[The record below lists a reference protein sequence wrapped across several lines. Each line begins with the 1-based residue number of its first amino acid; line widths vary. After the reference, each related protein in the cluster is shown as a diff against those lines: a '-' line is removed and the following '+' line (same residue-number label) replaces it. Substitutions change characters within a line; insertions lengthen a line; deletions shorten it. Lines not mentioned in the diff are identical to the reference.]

1 MDTKVLYINKKKVS
15 NLMLKW
21 IKDNQAVLKQ
31 QIQMTSK
38 LLKRYSLLVNLLVF
52 KDMQT
57 KSDNTFDYQF
67 ATVKKT

>member
-31 QIQMTSK
+31 QI
-38 LLKRYSLLVNLLVF
+38 
-52 KDMQT
+52 
-57 KSDNTFDYQF
+57 
-67 ATVKKT
+67 